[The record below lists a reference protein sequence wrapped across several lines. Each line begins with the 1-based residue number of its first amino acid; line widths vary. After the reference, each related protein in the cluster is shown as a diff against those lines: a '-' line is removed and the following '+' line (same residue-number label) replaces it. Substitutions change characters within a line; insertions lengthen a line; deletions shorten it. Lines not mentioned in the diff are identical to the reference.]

1 MKIVCICGHF
11 GNGTNMNDGQ
21 TVKTRVLGNEL
32 KRQLGASEVH
42 CIDTHGRMKQILMFP
57 RLVYALAVC
66 RNVIILPAQNGLP
79 LMTKWLSI
87 WNRMFNRKLHYS
99 VIGGWLASFLDSHQ
113 KTKEHL
119 KSFHKIYAETSTMK
133 RALVAHGLDNVQVIA
148 NCKQLPVI
156 STDNLQ
162 ANYGNPLRLVTFSRV
177 MKQKGIEDLIRI
189 VRDVNTKLQ
198 TTAFQLDIYGP
209 IDPEEH
215 DWWDGQMEL
224 ISQTDYIQY
233 KGSAPADKS
242 VEILNNYFAL
252 MFPTRFFTEGIPGTI
267 LDAYAA
273 GVPVIS
279 SRWESFADLIDE
291 GSTGL
296 GFEFENWN
304 ELRSILVRIYNEPHI
319 ITDMKK
325 ACIKKAESFLPE
337 NVISAIVSELK

>member
-1 MKIVCICGHF
+1 MKKVCICGHF

-21 TVKTRVLGNEL
+21 TVKTRVLRAEL
-32 KRQLGASEVH
+32 ERQLGVSKVL
-42 CIDTHGRMKQILMFP
+42 CIDTHGRLKQIFMFP

-66 RNVIILPAQNGLP
+66 GNVIMLPAQNGLP
-79 LMTKWLSI
+79 LMARWLSF
-87 WNRMFNRKLHYS
+87 WNRLFNRRLHYS
-99 VIGGWLASFLDSHQ
+99 VIGGWLASFLDMHHQ
-113 KTKEHL
+113 TIKHL

-133 RALVAHGLDNVQVIA
+133 CALEARGFDNVQVIA
-148 NCKQLPVI
+148 NCKELPIVPKDKLQLR
-156 STDNLQ
+156 
-162 ANYGNPLRLVTFSRV
+162 YEKPLRLVTFSRV

-189 VRDVNTKLQ
+189 VKEVNTKIQ
-198 TTAFQLDIYGP
+198 SEVFHLDIYGP
-209 IDPEEH
+209 IDPEEQ
-215 DWWDGQMEL
+215 DWWGGQMA
-224 ISQTDYIQY
+224 IINNTDYIQY

-242 VEILNNYFAL
+242 VEILNKYFAL

-273 GVPVIS
+273 GIPVIS

-296 GFEFENWN
+296 GFEFENWD
-304 ELRSILVRIYNEPHI
+304 ELSSILMRIYKEPQI